1 MKKIERRPIIDIS
14 DLNTVQQP
22 SNKHEKEKTQS
33 LKKRDQRQNRV
44 TIGTAMVMCMFM
56 ELQLQHV
63 CIKKHFSI
71 QHSLLK
77 TNREWRI

>member
-1 MKKIERRPIIDIS
+1 MKRIESRPITDIS

-44 TIGTAMVMCMFM
+44 TI
-56 ELQLQHV
+56 
-63 CIKKHFSI
+63 
-71 QHSLLK
+71 
-77 TNREWRI
+77 